1 MVPQLNVVRIKFKKG
16 EQRKFLK
23 EVLIKLNC
31 PTLRAFEQFGFNVPY
46 STMKNY
52 FSEERNLPEQFFND
66 LISLSKLDKKKFHF
80 ETLEDNFGQKI
91 GGKKSKRN

>member
-1 MVPQLNVVRIKFKKG
+1 MGRVKFNVG

-31 PTLRAFEQFGFNVPY
+31 PTLRAFEQFGFNIPY

-52 FSEERNLPEQFFND
+52 LAEERNLPENFFNE
-66 LISLSKLDKKKFHF
+66 LISLTKIEKKKFHF
-80 ETLEDNFGQKI
+80 EILEDNFGQII
-91 GGKKSKRN
+91 GGKK

>member
-1 MVPQLNVVRIKFKKG
+1 MGRVKFKVG

-31 PTLRAFEQFGFNVPY
+31 PTLRAFEQFGFNIPY

-52 FSEERNLPEQFFND
+52 LAEERNLPENFFNE
-66 LISLSKLDKKKFHF
+66 LISLTKIEKKKFHF
-80 ETLEDNFGQKI
+80 KILEDNFGQII
-91 GGKKSKRN
+91 GGKK